1 VSQPCHATATG
12 RLFDA
17 QVGSLQLFRPNNVR
31 SSLTSPCLCTSMS
44 EDPLAIAK
52 YDINSHLRF
61 VLLITYREAKALHQ
75 GLKDLL
81 KTRDPWNKEVEF
93 QRKK

>member
-1 VSQPCHATATG
+1 
-12 RLFDA
+12 
-17 QVGSLQLFRPNNVR
+17 
-31 SSLTSPCLCTSMS
+31 MS

-52 YDINSHLRF
+52 YAINHHLQIT
-61 VLLITYREAKALHQ
+61 LLTTCREAKALQQ

-81 KTRDPWNKEVEF
+81 KNLDPWNKEVEF

>member
-1 VSQPCHATATG
+1 
-12 RLFDA
+12 
-17 QVGSLQLFRPNNVR
+17 
-31 SSLTSPCLCTSMS
+31 MS

-52 YDINSHLRF
+52 YAINRNLRIT
-61 VLLITYREAKALHQ
+61 LLITRRETKALQQ

-81 KTRDPWNKEVEF
+81 KNLDPWNKEVEF

>member
-1 VSQPCHATATG
+1 
-12 RLFDA
+12 
-17 QVGSLQLFRPNNVR
+17 
-31 SSLTSPCLCTSMS
+31 MS

-52 YDINSHLRF
+52 YARNDRLQISQLT
-61 VLLITYREAKALHQ
+61 IYREAKTLQQ

-81 KTRDPWNKEVEF
+81 KTRDPWNKEIEF

>member
-1 VSQPCHATATG
+1 
-12 RLFDA
+12 
-17 QVGSLQLFRPNNVR
+17 
-31 SSLTSPCLCTSMS
+31 MS

-52 YDINSHLRF
+52 YAIGHHLQII
-61 VLLITYREAKALHQ
+61 LLTIYREAKALQQ

-81 KTRDPWNKEVEF
+81 KNLDPWNKEVEF

>member
-1 VSQPCHATATG
+1 
-12 RLFDA
+12 
-17 QVGSLQLFRPNNVR
+17 
-31 SSLTSPCLCTSMS
+31 MS

-52 YDINSHLRF
+52 YARNDH
-61 VLLITYREAKALHQ
+61 LLISQLTTYREVKTLQQ

>member
-1 VSQPCHATATG
+1 
-12 RLFDA
+12 
-17 QVGSLQLFRPNNVR
+17 
-31 SSLTSPCLCTSMS
+31 MS

>member
-1 VSQPCHATATG
+1 MSDRSCHATVTAGGPG
-12 RLFDA
+12 RVWHEFCPIRH
-17 QVGSLQLFRPNNVR
+17 SFR
-31 SSLTSPCLCTSMS
+31 SPTCLLHTRMS

-52 YDINSHLRF
+52 YARNDH
-61 VLLITYREAKALHQ
+61 LLISQLTTYREAKTLQQ

>member
-1 VSQPCHATATG
+1 
-12 RLFDA
+12 
-17 QVGSLQLFRPNNVR
+17 
-31 SSLTSPCLCTSMS
+31 MS

-52 YDINSHLRF
+52 YAINHHLY
-61 VLLITYREAKALHQ
+61 VTLLITRREAKALQQ

-81 KTRDPWNKEVEF
+81 KTLDPWNKEVEF

>member
-1 VSQPCHATATG
+1 
-12 RLFDA
+12 
-17 QVGSLQLFRPNNVR
+17 
-31 SSLTSPCLCTSMS
+31 MS

-52 YDINSHLRF
+52 YVIHYYLWIT
-61 VLLITYREAKALHQ
+61 LLITRREAKALQQ

-81 KTRDPWNKEVEF
+81 KNLDPWNKEVEF